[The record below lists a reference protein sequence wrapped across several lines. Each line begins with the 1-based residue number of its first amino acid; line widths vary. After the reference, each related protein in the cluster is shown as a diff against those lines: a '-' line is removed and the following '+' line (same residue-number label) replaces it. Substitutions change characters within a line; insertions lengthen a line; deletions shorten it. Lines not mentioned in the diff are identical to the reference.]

1 MHTSDDTPTDRT
13 RRLEK
18 IAHRIWVEEGRPHG
32 RDRAHWAA
40 AEAELEA
47 LEAANR
53 SVPETGRAAG
63 PEDGPYEAGPTLPV
77 PGPPVPGPPV
87 PGSPAPSAAE
97 PGPAAPETRTRQRL
111 AAAKTAETKASA
123 GATRAGTGATRA
135 TGAGTRRAKGGTDAA
150 PTATADAPKKAGTK
164 PATRSRTR
172 RPAGDA

>member
-63 PEDGPYEAGPTLPV
+63 PEDGPYEAGPT
-77 PGPPVPGPPV
+77 PPVPGPPV

-111 AAAKTAETKASA
+111 AAETKASA
-123 GATRAGTGATRA
+123 GATRAP
-135 TGAGTRRAKGGTDAA
+135 GAGTRRAKGGTDAA

>member
-63 PEDGPYEAGPTLPV
+63 PEDGPYEG
-77 PGPPVPGPPV
+77 GPP
-87 PGSPAPSAAE
+87 
-97 PGPAAPETRTRQRL
+97 
-111 AAAKTAETKASA
+111 
-123 GATRAGTGATRA
+123 AGTGSRRRQAEA
-135 TGAGTRRAKGGTDAA
+135 KTGRAKGGTDAA
-150 PTATADAPKKAGTK
+150 PTATADAPKKAGTT

>member
-1 MHTSDDTPTDRT
+1 MHRSDETPTDRT
-13 RRLEK
+13 RRLEQ

-53 SVPETGRAAG
+53 SVPETGRAPG
-63 PEDGPYEAGPTLPV
+63 PEDGPYEAGPV
-77 PGPPVPGPPV
+77 PAPPV

-97 PGPAAPETRTRQRL
+97 PGPAAPETRTRRRL
-111 AAAKTAETKASA
+111 AAGKTAAGKTAAGKTGETAEKKA
-123 GATRAGTGATRA
+123 GGIA
-135 TGAGTRRAKGGTDAA
+135 TGRAKGGTDAA
-150 PTATADAPKKAGTK
+150 SRPVADAPKKAGTK

>member
-1 MHTSDDTPTDRT
+1 MHRSDETPADRT

-53 SVPETGRAAG
+53 SVPETGRPPG
-63 PEDGPYEAGPTLPV
+63 PGDAPYEAGPT
-77 PGPPVPGPPV
+77 PGPAVPAPPA

-97 PGPAAPETRTRQRL
+97 PGPAAPETRTRRRL
-111 AAAKTAETKASA
+111 AAGTTADTPETKAV
-123 GATRAGTGATRA
+123 
-135 TGAGTRRAKGGTDAA
+135 GAGTHRAKGGTDAA

>member
-53 SVPETGRAAG
+53 R
-63 PEDGPYEAGPTLPV
+63 
-77 PGPPVPGPPV
+77 
-87 PGSPAPSAAE
+87 
-97 PGPAAPETRTRQRL
+97 RL
-111 AAAKTAETKASA
+111 AAAKTAETKAV
-123 GATRAGTGATRA
+123 
-135 TGAGTRRAKGGTDAA
+135 GAGTRRTKGGTDAA
-150 PTATADAPKKAGTK
+150 PTPTVDGPKKAGTK

>member
-32 RDRAHWAA
+32 RDREHWAA

-53 SVPETGRAAG
+53 SVPETGRAPG
-63 PEDGPYEAGPTLPV
+63 PEDGPYEAGPT
-77 PGPPVPGPPV
+77 PPVPRPPV

-97 PGPAAPETRTRQRL
+97 PGPAAPETRTRRRL
-111 AAAKTAETKASA
+111 AAAKTAETKVGA
-123 GATRAGTGATRA
+123 GATRAA
-135 TGAGTRRAKGGTDAA
+135 GAGTRRAKGGTDAA

-164 PATRSRTR
+164 PATRSRTP

>member
-32 RDRAHWAA
+32 RDREHWAA

-53 SVPETGRAAG
+53 SVPETGRAPG
-63 PEDGPYEAGPTLPV
+63 PEDGPYEAGPT
-77 PGPPVPGPPV
+77 PPVPGPPV

-97 PGPAAPETRTRQRL
+97 PGPAAPETRTRRRL
-111 AAAKTAETKASA
+111 AAAKTAETKVGA
-123 GATRAGTGATRA
+123 GATRAA
-135 TGAGTRRAKGGTDAA
+135 GAGTRRAKGGTDAA

-164 PATRSRTR
+164 PATRSRTQ

>member
-40 AEAELEA
+40 AQAELEA

-63 PEDGPYEAGPTLPV
+63 PEDGPYEAGPIPA
-77 PGPPVPGPPV
+77 PPV

-111 AAAKTAETKASA
+111 AAAKTAETKADA
-123 GATRAGTGATRA
+123 GATRA